1 MDNGQRTTDNGRTG
15 VQQTMTTTA
24 TASLKRMF
32 IDGKWVEAE
41 GGGTLGVINPAT
53 EEVITEVAYGSRND
67 ARRALEAAARAMPAW
82 MKLTAWDRAKIL
94 KKTADLMRE
103 RADSIARTLTMEQ
116 GKPVP
121 ESRAEVLHSAD
132 TFEWF
137 AEEGKRAYGQV
148 IPQGIAIKRHMTL
161 KHPVGVVAAISPW
174 NFPVTLQA
182 RKIAPALA
190 AGCTVVCKPASQTP
204 LCLIQVFEC
213 MVEAGLPPGVANLV
227 IGPAQELGDEFIENP
242 VCRKISFT
250 GSTEV
255 GKLLMRGC
263 ADQIKRVSLELG
275 GHAPFIVFPDAD
287 PEVGA
292 KIAVEGKFRNNGQVC
307 IAPSRFYVHKDV
319 EKKFTEAAVEIARK
333 LKLGNGLD
341 EGVQVGPMFE
351 KKALQNTVELV
362 EDARQRGAN
371 ILTGGKRS
379 KDFTKGYFFEPT
391 ILKGV
396 TSETKMMTEEPF
408 APVMPV
414 LDFSKLDDVIR
425 AANNTR
431 YGLAAYVFTNDL
443 TVAWRMADGIEAG
456 IIGINDPVPA
466 APQCPF
472 GGMKE
477 SGLGR
482 ELAHE
487 GLEAYLETK
496 YVSIKLRES

>member
-1 MDNGQRTTDNGRTG
+1 MA
-15 VQQTMTTTA
+15 TA
-24 TASLKRMF
+24 TATKAAPQGKMF
-32 IDGKWVEAE
+32 IGGAWCEAADGHTHA
-41 GGGTLGVINPAT
+41 VINPAT
-53 EEVITEVAYGSRND
+53 EETVAEVAYGGRAD
-67 ARRALEAAARAMPAW
+67 ARRAVEAAAKAMPAW
-82 MKLTAWDRAKIL
+82 MKLTAYDRAKVL

-103 RADSIARTLTMEQ
+103 RADAIARTLTMEQ
-116 GKPVP
+116 GKPL
-121 ESRAEVLHSAD
+121 AEAKAEILHSAD

-137 AEEGKRAYGQV
+137 AEEGKRAYGDV
-148 IPQGIAIKRHMTL
+148 IPNSVPGKRHVTL

-190 AGCTVVCKPASQTP
+190 AGCTIVCKPASQTP
-204 LCLIQVFEC
+204 LCLVQVFEC
-213 MVEAGLPPGVANLV
+213 LVEAGLPPGVANLV
-227 IGPAQELGDEFIENP
+227 VGPAQEIGDEFLENP
-242 VCRKISFT
+242 ICRKITFT

-255 GKLLMRGC
+255 GKQLMRGC
-263 ADQIKRVSLELG
+263 ADHVKRVSLELG

-292 KIAVEGKFRNNGQVC
+292 KIAVMGKFRNNGQVC

-319 EKKFTEAAVEIARK
+319 EKKFTEAAVEFARA

-341 EGVQVGPMFE
+341 AGTEIGPMFE
-351 KKALQNTVELV
+351 KKAMQNTLDLV
-362 EDARQRGAN
+362 EDAKRCGAK
-371 ILTGGKRS
+371 ILTGGTRS
-379 KDFTKGYFFEPT
+379 ERFDKGYFFEPT
-391 ILKGV
+391 VLNGLPPQ
-396 TSETKMMTEEPF
+396 TKMLTEEPF
-408 APVMPV
+408 APVMPLLGFSN
-414 LDFSKLDDVIR
+414 LDEVIR
-425 AANNTR
+425 QANNTR

-443 TVAWRMADGIEAG
+443 SIAWKMAEGIEAG

-466 APQCPF
+466 TPQCPF

-496 YVSIKLRES
+496 YISFKLRD

>member
-1 MDNGQRTTDNGRTG
+1 MA
-15 VQQTMTTTA
+15 TA
-24 TASLKRMF
+24 TATLKKMF
-32 IDGKWVEAE
+32 IDGKWVEADS
-41 GGGTLGVINPAT
+41 GRTLGVINPAT
-53 EEVITEVAYGSRND
+53 EEVIADIAYGGR
-67 ARRALEAAARAMPAW
+67 AETRRALEAAHRAMQSW

-94 KKTADLMRE
+94 KKTAELMRE
-103 RADSIARTLTMEQ
+103 RADAIARTLTMEQ

-121 ESRAEVLHSAD
+121 EAKAEILHSAD

-137 AEEGKRAYGQV
+137 AEEGKRAYGQI
-148 IPQGIAIKRHMTL
+148 IPNSQPGKRHLTL
-161 KHPVGVVAAISPW
+161 KHPVGVVGAISPW
-174 NFPVTLQA
+174 NFPITLQA

-190 AGCTVVCKPASQTP
+190 AGCTIVSKPASQTP
-204 LCLIQVFEC
+204 LSLVMLFEW
-213 MVEAGLPPGVANLV
+213 MQEAGLPAGVANLV
-227 IGPAQELGDEFIENP
+227 MGSAQEIADELLENP
-242 VCRKISFT
+242 ICRKISFT

-255 GKLLMRGC
+255 GKQLMRGC
-263 ADQIKRVSLELG
+263 ADQVKRVSLELG

-292 KIAVEGKFRNNGQVC
+292 QIAVTGKFRNNGQVC

-319 EKKFTEAAVEIARK
+319 EKKFTEAAVAAAKK

-341 EGVQVGPMFE
+341 AGVEVGPMFE
-351 KKALQNTVELV
+351 KRAMENTLGLV
-362 EDARQRGAN
+362 EDARQCGAR

-379 KDFTKGYFFEPT
+379 DRFAKGYFFEPT
-391 ILKGV
+391 VLANV
-396 TSETKMMTEEPF
+396 PDSAKMMTEEPF

-443 TVAWRMADGIEAG
+443 SVAWKMAEGLEAG
-456 IIGINDPVPA
+456 IIGINEPVPA
-466 APQCPF
+466 APQAPF

-496 YVSIKLRES
+496 YVALRLRDS